1 MITFNNIVQ
10 EIALKC
16 VYFTIASTIV
26 KQYESCRSIS
36 IRAEVAFLYETN
48 RFKSVNIDR
57 LK

>member
-16 VYFTIASTIV
+16 VYFTFV

-36 IRAEVAFLYETN
+36 IRAEVAF
-48 RFKSVNIDR
+48 FMKQID
-57 LK
+57 LKVLISND